1 MSGSGGKWATA
12 GFWLPG
18 LVVAI
23 CAAVATAHGLF
34 EVVVASGVLASI
46 AWTYP
51 VITDGLAIVAY
62 VATSRLSGAG
72 RRYAWAVVILAA
84 GLSGL
89 AQAIYFVGGFTAPVP
104 PGPNGEPGA
113 AGNPPP
119 ELLRFWVGAWP
130 AIAAAIVAH
139 LLFMLSELRAIRK
152 ASSASDARTVPGP
165 EAVAAIFPGDS
176 QPTAVQGRPVQSARP
191 ERSDVQ
197 SPSVQSGLVQPKPLD
212 APASPER
219 FERPVPEESSV
230 QPEASVARGAEEP
243 KPERPAVTPSSPKR
257 DRALHEA
264 RKYQALHGHLPTV
277 DQLSETAEV
286 SRGTAGTV
294 LKELREQPHH
304 LHVITNLS
312 ATKANS

>member
-1 MSGSGGKWATA
+1 MSGQGSRWATA

-89 AQAIYFVGGFTAPVP
+89 AQAIYFVGGFTAATP
-104 PGPNGEPGA
+104 ES

-139 LLFMLSELRAIRK
+139 LLFMLSELRASRK
-152 ASSASDARTVPGP
+152 PSTTSDAMPTPAPSTDTART
-165 EAVAAIFPGDS
+165 ATTS
-176 QPTAVQGRPVQSARP
+176 QPTVVQAQPVQSDRP
-191 ERSDVQ
+191 EVADVQ
-197 SPSVQSGLVQPKPLD
+197 SPTVQSGLVQPKPLD
-212 APASPER
+212 APVSGER
-219 FERPVPEESSV
+219 SERPVPAPGSV
-230 QPEASVARGAEEP
+230 QPERSVSRGAEEL
-243 KPERPAVTPSSPKR
+243 KAERPAVAPSSPKR

-264 RKYQALHGHLPTV
+264 RKYQARHGSLPTV

>member
-1 MSGSGGKWATA
+1 MSKSTSTWATA

-89 AQAIYFVGGFTAPVP
+89 AQAIYFVGGFTAPT
-104 PGPNGEPGA
+104 PGS

-139 LLFMLSELRAIRK
+139 LLFMLSELRGSRK
-152 ASSASDARTVPGP
+152 ASTAPDTSTGQASEGVAASATTVPH
-165 EAVAAIFPGDS
+165 
-176 QPTAVQGRPVQSARP
+176 PTAFHAQSVQLDRP
-191 ERSDVQ
+191 ERVSVQ
-197 SPSVQSGLVQPKPLD
+197 SSSVQSGRVQPRPLD
-212 APASPER
+212 ESATDEPS
-219 FERPVPEESSV
+219 ERPVPPPSSV
-230 QPEASVARGAEEP
+230 QPERPVSRGAVEP
-243 KPERPAVTPSSPKR
+243 TPERPAVVPSSPKR

-264 RKYQALHGHLPTV
+264 RKHQALHGSLPTV
-277 DQLSETAEV
+277 DQLAETAEV

>member
-1 MSGSGGKWATA
+1 MSKSTSTWATA

-62 VATSRLSGAG
+62 VATSKLSGAG

-89 AQAIYFVGGFTAPVP
+89 AQAIYFVGGFTAPLP

-139 LLFMLSELRAIRK
+139 LLFMLSELRASRK
-152 ASSASDARTVPGP
+152 PSTASDAGTSPGTKD
-165 EAVAAIFPGDS
+165 AVASGASAGR
-176 QPTAVQGRPVQSARP
+176 PTAVHPQPVQSDRP
-191 ERSDVQ
+191 ASVVVQ
-197 SPSVQSGLVQPKPLD
+197 SSSVHSGLVQPKPLD
-212 APASPER
+212 APAAPER
-219 FERPVPEESSV
+219 AERPVPATSSV
-230 QPEASVARGAEEP
+230 QPEPSVARGAEES
-243 KPERPAVTPSSPKR
+243 KPERPAVAPSSPKR

-264 RKYQALHGHLPTV
+264 RKYQALHGNLPTV

>member
-1 MSGSGGKWATA
+1 MSKSKSTWATA

-23 CAAVATAHGLF
+23 CAAIATAHGLF
-34 EVVVASGVLASI
+34 EVVVASGVFASI

-62 VATSRLSGAG
+62 VATSRLTGAG

-89 AQAIYFVGGFTAPVP
+89 AQAVYFVGGFTAPVP
-104 PGPNGEPGA
+104 PGPNGEPGS

-130 AIAAAIVAH
+130 AVAAAIVAH
-139 LLFMLSELRAIRK
+139 LLFMLSELRSGRKSSSESTK
-152 ASSASDARTVPGP
+152 ASGIKPP
-165 EAVAAIFPGDS
+165 AVAE
-176 QPTAVQGRPVQSARP
+176 TARPLPVQAKPVQSAASP
-191 ERSDVQ
+191 GPLVQ
-197 SPSVQSGLVQPKPLD
+197 PPSVQSGLVQPTPLD
-212 APASPER
+212 KPATPAGT
-219 FERPVPEESSV
+219 ERPVDQPESV
-230 QPEASVARGAEEP
+230 QPPHGASPIDEEP

-264 RKYQALHGHLPTV
+264 RKYQARHGSLPTV
-277 DQLSETAEV
+277 DQLHEAAHV

-304 LHVITNLS
+304 LHVITNLN

>member
-1 MSGSGGKWATA
+1 MSGQGSRWATA

-104 PGPNGEPGA
+104 PGPNGEPGS
-113 AGNPPP
+113 AGKPTP

-139 LLFMLSELRAIRK
+139 LLFMLSELRATQKLSTTVDTR
-152 ASSASDARTVPGP
+152 ATSVTDADATGGVTATQSSS
-165 EAVAAIFPGDS
+165 
-176 QPTAVQGRPVQSARP
+176 VQSQSVHSDRP
-191 ERSDVQ
+191 EDATVQ
-197 SPSVQSGLVQPKPLD
+197 SLSVQSGH
-212 APASPER
+212 
-219 FERPVPEESSV
+219 V
-230 QPEASVARGAEEP
+230 QPEPLDSAATDERSERPGLAPSAVHSEQSGSRGAEEP
-243 KPERPAVTPSSPKR
+243 KPERPALAPSSPKR

-264 RKYQALHGHLPTV
+264 RKYQALHGNLPTV
-277 DQLSETAEV
+277 DQLHETAQV

-304 LHVITNLS
+304 LHVITNHS
-312 ATKANS
+312 TTKANS

>member
-1 MSGSGGKWATA
+1 MSGQGSRWATA

-62 VATSRLSGAG
+62 VATSKLSGAG

-139 LLFMLSELRAIRK
+139 LLFMLSELRATRK
-152 ASSASDARTVPGP
+152 ASSASDTSTVSAPK
-165 EAVAAIFPGDS
+165 AVATIVPGDS
-176 QPTAVQGRPVQSARP
+176 RRTAVQARPVQPDRP
-191 ERSDVQ
+191 ESEDVQ
-197 SPSVQSGLVQPKPLD
+197 SSSVQTGVVQSKPLD
-212 APASPER
+212 APRSDER
-219 FERPVPEESSV
+219 TERPVQEASSV
-230 QPEASVARGAEEP
+230 QPKPVLADGGEER
-243 KPERPAVTPSSPKR
+243 KPERPATTPSSPKR
-257 DRALHEA
+257 DRAFREA
-264 RKYQALHGHLPTV
+264 RKHQALHGSLPTV
-277 DQLSETAEV
+277 DQLHETAQV
-286 SRGTAGTV
+286 SRGTAATV
-294 LKELREQPHH
+294 LKELREQPHP
-304 LHVITNLS
+304 LHIVTELN

>member
-1 MSGSGGKWATA
+1 MSKSKSTWATA

-18 LVVAI
+18 LVVAV

-62 VATSRLSGAG
+62 VATSRLTGAG

-89 AQAIYFVGGFTAPVP
+89 AQAVYFVGGFTAPVP
-104 PGPNGEPGA
+104 PGPNGEPGS

-139 LLFMLSELRAIRK
+139 LLFMLSELRASRK
-152 ASSASDARTVPGP
+152 PSTAPDTIASSGVD
-165 EAVAAIFPGDS
+165 VAAASGAIVSRAPSVQS
-176 QPTAVQGRPVQSARP
+176 QPVQSDRP
-191 ERSDVQ
+191 ESVAVQ
-197 SPSVQSGLVQPKPLD
+197 SLSVQSGLVQPKPLD
-212 APASPER
+212 AAASSEPA
-219 FERPVPEESSV
+219 ERPVPAVSSV
-230 QPEASVARGAEEP
+230 QPERPVSRGAEEP

-257 DRALHEA
+257 DRAFREA
-264 RKYQALHGHLPTV
+264 RKYQALHGTLPTV
-277 DQLSETAEV
+277 DQLHEIAEV
-286 SRGTAGTV
+286 ARGTAGTV
-294 LKELREQPHH
+294 LKELREQPHP
-304 LHVITNLS
+304 LHIVTDLN